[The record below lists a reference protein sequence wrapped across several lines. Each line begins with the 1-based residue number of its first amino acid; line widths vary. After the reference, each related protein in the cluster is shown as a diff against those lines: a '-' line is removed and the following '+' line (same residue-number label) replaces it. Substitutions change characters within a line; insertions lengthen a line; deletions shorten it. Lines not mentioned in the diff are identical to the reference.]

1 MLYLL
6 VIIILRFTCAERK
19 IWSNIKKTQN
29 FITMILAAGIDSGT
43 IVFRAQVIN
52 LKATGPI

>member
-29 FITMILAAGIDSGT
+29 FMILAAGIDSRT
-43 IVFRAQVIN
+43 IIFRAQVIN